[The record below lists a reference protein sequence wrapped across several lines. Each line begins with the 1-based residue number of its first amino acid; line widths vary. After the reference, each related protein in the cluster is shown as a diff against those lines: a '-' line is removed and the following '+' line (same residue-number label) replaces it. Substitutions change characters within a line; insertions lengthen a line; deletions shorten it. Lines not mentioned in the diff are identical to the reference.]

1 MTPTEALQE
10 AINRVGAKA
19 ELCRLITAG
28 MPGREKPVVGA
39 NLYGWLKN
47 GTPADYCPVIEK
59 ITGVR
64 CEDLRPGTDWSAR
77 QQRDGIPLAKL
88 FEASSL
94 CWRSRSSRCLC

>member
-77 QQRDGIPLAKL
+77 QQRHNFRGGGTRRELNPTQG
-88 FEASSL
+88 SVS
-94 CWRSRSSRCLC
+94 

>member
-64 CEDLRPGTDWSAR
+64 CEDLRPGTDWSQLR
-77 QQRDGIPLAKL
+77 HG
-88 FEASSL
+88 ASAATSVAAEPAAN
-94 CWRSRSSRCLC
+94 